1 MSINNTDLK
10 NENIAKSAFT
20 NNNQGIDQN
29 NENYKLNQR
38 NKSQDGLESGENEK
52 EEEKSCFKSITSI
65 LDTRLVSPFALTV
78 FTIIGILINV
88 IVFVSSLIYSSI
100 DLNPKTPYFYELM
113 TNWASGPIFNITED
127 TSSTTGNTDWKNI
140 DWDNLTTTSWE
151 GKKFKI
157 SYFDTNYNLT
167 LHNSDKKNGKK
178 CGKDSIGNEL
188 YFNNTD
194 KCPIND
200 IVIDDSSDD
209 PNTEYEYETIP
220 LNNGKYLHFTN
231 EKTDGLIYTQIVI
244 KGEKDVC
251 ENNIF
256 DNINDICYY
265 LDNCYANSSLYNI
278 SDCYQMDLYEKID
291 TMKLGDFISDNSIT
305 GASLDNYNNN
315 DEVSLNVRGWVGI
328 DTDYLKYLNR
338 TVDYYEDVEV
348 EYKWQLLMTIVSIV
362 KTVFFTLNNHFEW
375 IKPWNMILL
384 IVNMVITIV
393 IFSIEITKKKEV
405 VKAVR
410 AYYYLYNY
418 IYKNLKADYP
428 PLEKKTFV
436 EFYYIVLEVGYIVKL
451 VSEICSWIDWYKF
464 CDKCTCKCDNCQD
477 RYCIKCRGEKCII
490 RDAKCS
496 CDCERCKKNECFL
509 CEGSGSR
516 ELKNIFLKKRC
527 DVYLKFS
534 VNGWKSFKIITGA
547 LIVFI
552 IFMVVYVL
560 AFVFLDDQLSFV

>member
-1 MSINNTDLK
+1 MSINNDELK
-10 NENIAKSAFT
+10 NENMAKSAFT
-20 NNNQGIDQN
+20 NNNQGMDPN

-38 NKSQDGLESGENEK
+38 NKSQDELDPAENEK

-100 DLNPKTPYFYELM
+100 DMNPKTPYFYELM
-113 TNWASGPIFNITED
+113 TNWASGPIFNITD
-127 TSSTTGNTDWKNI
+127 PTSITGNTDWHNI
-140 DWDNLTTTSWE
+140 DWDNLTTTAWE

-157 SYFDTNYNLT
+157 NYIDTNYNLT
-167 LHNSDKKNGKK
+167 LHISDKKDGKK
-178 CGKDSIGNEL
+178 CGVDSIGNEL

-200 IVIDDSSDD
+200 IIIDSSNTP
-209 PNTEYEYETIP
+209 PNTQYNYETIP
-220 LNNGKYLHFTN
+220 LDNGKYLHYTN
-231 EKTDGLIYTQIVI
+231 EKTNGTIIVQFVI

-256 DNINDICYY
+256 DTINDICYY

-278 SDCYQMDLYEKID
+278 SDCYQMGLYTKLD
-291 TMKLGDFISDNSIT
+291 SMKLENFIQDNGLT
-305 GASLDNYNNN
+305 GVTQDYYNNN

-375 IKPWNMILL
+375 IRPWNMILL
-384 IVNMVITIV
+384 LVNVVITVV
-393 IFSIEITKKKEV
+393 IFSIEITKKQEV

-418 IYKNLKADYP
+418 IYKNLVEDYP

-464 CDKCTCKCDNCQD
+464 CDKCTCNCDKCQD
-477 RYCIKCRGEKCII
+477 RYCIKCKGDKCII
-490 RDAKCS
+490 HGVNCS
-496 CDCERCKKNECFL
+496 CDCEKCKKNDCFL

-516 ELKNIFLKKRC
+516 ELKNVFLKKRC
-527 DVYLKFS
+527 DIYLKFS
-534 VNGWKSFKIITGA
+534 VNGWKSYKIITGA
-547 LIVFI
+547 LYVFL
-552 IFMVVYVL
+552 IFMVVYVC
-560 AFVFLDDQLSFV
+560 AFIFLDDQLSFV